1 MIRRPPRSTL
11 FPYTRS
17 SDLSEGLAAL
27 SIDGKN
33 GYVDTTGTVV
43 IAPQF
48 ETAEA
53 FAGGVARVK
62 FDDGAW
68 GYLNRSGRV
77 IWKSTSPQAAALT
90 SQPMTGAASP
100 PDTSGLAGSGP
111 LVERVARFVERLE
124 NAETRGGLGVVA
136 FGPTPLLPQL
146 VGADRRVRAYE
157 I

>member
-68 GYLNRSGRV
+68 GDRKSTRLNSSHSQISYAVFCLKKKNKNRSYA
-77 IWKSTSPQAAALT
+77 TCA
-90 SQPMTGAASP
+90 
-100 PDTSGLAGSGP
+100 
-111 LVERVARFVERLE
+111 
-124 NAETRGGLGVVA
+124 
-136 FGPTPLLPQL
+136 
-146 VGADRRVRAYE
+146 
-157 I
+157 